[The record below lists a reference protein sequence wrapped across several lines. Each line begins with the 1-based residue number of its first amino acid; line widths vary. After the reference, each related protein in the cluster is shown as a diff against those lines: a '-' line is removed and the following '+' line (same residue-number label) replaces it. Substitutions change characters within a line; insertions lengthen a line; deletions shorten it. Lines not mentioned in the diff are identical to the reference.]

1 MDIIYNIDT
10 ISIYNFIFMDHS
22 DILKKWIGKTCDY
35 DNSFWVQC
43 VDWTRQYC
51 KEIGHP
57 IKAFWGSAWNGWK
70 TGCPFDNTWER
81 VIKTPFNYPK
91 EGDIIFWSENRC
103 KYGHVAVGNKLSNP
117 MLLRYVDGN
126 GTGHWDPIT
135 VRFWT
140 YRHCTGWYTPKR

>member
-1 MDIIYNIDT
+1 MN
-10 ISIYNFIFMDHS
+10 HS
-22 DILKKWIGKTCDY
+22 EFLKKWVGKTY
-35 DNSFWVQC
+35 IEPWIWTAEC
-43 VDWTRQYC
+43 VWATKLYC

-91 EGDIIFWSENRC
+91 EWDIIFWSENRC

-126 GTGHWDPIT
+126 GTGNWDPIT

-140 YRHCTGWYTPKR
+140 YKNCTGWYTPKR